1 MNFQMSAAV
10 IGRLLLGGMFL
21 MAGLNKFGGLEGLA
35 GYIASRGLPL
45 PDLLAPAVA
54 VFEVIA
60 GLALIAG
67 WQARWSALALA
78 AFTLLATVLFHN
90 YWAMPAEQQMVQ
102 QLMFMKNLAIV
113 GGLLMVTALGA
124 GPASVDARRAP
135 QRLVTA

>member
-21 MAGLNKFGGLEGLA
+21 LAGLDKFGGLDGLA
-35 GYIASRGLPL
+35 GFIGSRGLPL
-45 PDLLAPAVA
+45 PGLLAPAVA

-78 AFTLLATVLFHN
+78 AFTLLASVLFHN

-102 QLMFMKNLAIV
+102 QMLFMKNMAIV

-124 GPASVDARRAP
+124 GPGSVDARRSA
-135 QRLVTA
+135 